1 MKQFQV
7 VSQDLSERA
16 AAVAPLAV
24 LRISLARARR
34 VLPRVGISFA
44 VAALAACT
52 IMAPPPPTVELP
64 AAAGPSAAEIDR
76 WWLLFNDPQLTA
88 LVEQALAANLD
99 LQSALARIDEAR
111 ANLRLAR
118 AAFYPSLDGNAS
130 GNRSQRS
137 AATVLPQGPPYL
149 SNTFDLGL
157 QAAYEV
163 DLWGRVRSGARASD
177 ASLLAARLDL
187 QALRLTLTAQ
197 VADTYFTLR
206 SLDAELAVTQAT
218 LTTREENVRL
228 QASRAKAGI
237 VSEYDLA
244 QAQAE
249 RASVAAT
256 VPALQKSLAQTESAL
271 AVLTGRSARD
281 VFAPMIGRGVELE
294 QAATPPVVPAGL
306 ASDLLMRRPDVRRAE
321 AQLATADARIAEAR
335 AQYFPR
341 LTLTGS
347 FGGESTELSD
357 LLNAPARVWSLVG
370 GLTQPIIGVNR
381 ISAEVDAASARRAQA
396 ATAYVQSVQTT
407 LREVHD
413 ALVAQQAAQTAL
425 AAQQERRARLA
436 DALRLAELRYK
447 NGYSSYLEVLDAQ
460 RGLLGAERDRIGAL
474 RDRQTALVDLYKALG
489 GGWSPQAFAQ
499 SE

>member
-1 MKQFQV
+1 MKSLPAPIGDSV
-7 VSQDLSERA
+7 VHRGT
-16 AAVAPLAV
+16 LAV
-24 LRISLARARR
+24 TAARGGR
-34 VLPRVGISFA
+34 LPRVRA
-44 VAALAACT
+44 VIARVALSSAALAVAACT
-52 IMAPPPPTVELP
+52 IMAPPPPVVELP
-64 AAAGPSAAEIDR
+64 AASGATAAEIDR

-88 LVEQALAANLD
+88 LIEQALAANLD

-111 ANLRLAR
+111 ANVRLAR
-118 AAFYPSLDGNAS
+118 AEFYPSLDAS
-130 GNRSQRS
+130 VSADRGKRS
-137 AATVLPQGPPYL
+137 AATVLPQGPPYI
-149 SNTFDLGL
+149 SNTFDFGL

-163 DLWGRVRSGARASD
+163 DLWGRVRSGVRASD
-177 ASLLAARLDL
+177 ASLLAVRLDL
-187 QALRLTLTAQ
+187 QALRLVLTAQ

-218 LTTREENVRL
+218 LATREENVRL
-228 QASRAKAGI
+228 QTSRAKAGV

-249 RASVAAT
+249 RASVAAA

-271 AVLTGRSARD
+271 AALTGRSARD
-281 VFAPMIGRGVELE
+281 VFAPVIGRGVELE
-294 QAATPPVVPAGL
+294 QAAMPPVVPAGL

-321 AQLATADARIAEAR
+321 AQLASADARIAEAR

-341 LTLTGS
+341 LTLTSS

-381 ISAEVDAASARRAQA
+381 ISAEVDAANARRAQA

-413 ALVAQQAAQTAL
+413 ALVAQQTAQTAL
-425 AAQQERRARLA
+425 VAQQERRARLA

-460 RGLLGAERDRIGAL
+460 RGLLGAERDRISAL

>member
-1 MKQFQV
+1 MKAMQIAVADSV
-7 VSQDLSERA
+7 VQREDGAVA
-16 AAVAPLAV
+16 AA
-24 LRISLARARR
+24 RRAR
-34 VLPRVGISFA
+34 LPRVRALIARVALSS
-44 VAALAACT
+44 AALAVVACS
-52 IMAPPPPTVELP
+52 IMAPPPPVVELP
-64 AAAGPSAAEIDR
+64 AAAGATAAEIDR

-88 LVEQALAANLD
+88 LIEQALAANLD

-118 AAFYPSLDGNAS
+118 SEFYPSLDAS
-130 GNRSQRS
+130 VSANRGKRS
-137 AATVLPQGPPYL
+137 AATVLPQGPPYI
-149 SNTFDLGL
+149 SNTFDFGL

-163 DLWGRVRSGARASD
+163 DLWGRVRSGVRASD
-177 ASLLAARLDL
+177 ASLLATRLDL
-187 QALRLTLTAQ
+187 QALRLALTAQ

-228 QASRAKAGI
+228 QSSRAKAGV

-249 RASVAAT
+249 RASVAAAL
-256 VPALQKSLAQTESAL
+256 PALQRSLAQTESAL
-271 AVLTGRSARD
+271 AVLTGRSAKD
-281 VFAPMIGRGVELE
+281 VFAPAIARGVELE
-294 QAATPPVVPAGL
+294 RAATPPVVPAGL

-321 AQLATADARIAEAR
+321 AQLAAADARIAEAR

-341 LTLTGS
+341 LTLTS
-347 FGGESTELSD
+347 SLGGESTELSD

-381 ISAEVDAASARRAQA
+381 ISAEVDAANARRVQA
-396 ATAYVQSVQTT
+396 ATAYVQAVQTT

-413 ALVAQQAAQTAL
+413 ALVAQQTAQVAL

-489 GGWSPQAFAQ
+489 GGWSPQAFAR